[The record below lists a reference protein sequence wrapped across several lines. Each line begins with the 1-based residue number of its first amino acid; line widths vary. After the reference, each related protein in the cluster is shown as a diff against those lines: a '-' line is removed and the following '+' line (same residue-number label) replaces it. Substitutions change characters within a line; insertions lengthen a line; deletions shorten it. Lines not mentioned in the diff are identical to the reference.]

1 MTEPKSAF
9 PTVGDNV
16 IAHVMGSSSARSS
29 RYTTTV
35 AKKTG
40 GRGASPTG
48 TTGSRSNTKI
58 SNANGPKCHIQTTLY
73 KANAAQASA
82 TTRNVKIMPNA
93 ISRAGFWSK
102 REYGQGA

>member
-35 AKKTG
+35 AKKTQ

-48 TTGSRSNTKI
+48 TTGHRGNTKI
-58 SNANGPKCHIQTTLY
+58 NNANGPKCHIQTTLY
-73 KANAAQASA
+73 KANAAESSA
-82 TTRNVKIMPNA
+82 TTRNVKIMSNT
-93 ISRAGFWSK
+93 IDRSGFWSK
-102 REYGQGA
+102 RQYGQGM